1 MKKFVIYILL
11 LLLLGN
17 LNKPTEVD
25 PTGQRGYTIVVG
37 KSPGKRTLRRQPDM
51 ERNY

>member
-1 MKKFVIYILL
+1 MRKFVIYILL

-17 LNKPTEVD
+17 LNKPTEDD
-25 PTGQRGYTIVVG
+25 PRGQRAYTIVVG
-37 KSPGKRTLRRQPDM
+37 ESLGKRTLRRQPDM